1 MLQRL
6 KTALAQEKS
15 GKTLENLLK
24 KIYQIINYLYLSKK
38 KKKKHKKVYNNVMS
52 SIKI

>member
-24 KIYQIINYLYLSKK
+24 KIHQITNSLYWSKK
-38 KKKKHKKVYNNVMS
+38 KKKKKKN
-52 SIKI
+52 IKKYKTM